1 MTWKAAFP
9 VMSIKM
15 RQIKGTSD
23 FQPRRELFRRADTGS
38 SMLSTVSV
46 PVPTSFIETSSASIP
61 IATQILNEGL
71 KVPDTPFN
79 TGCNNC
85 TTTGTVDVEYM
96 DFDIDCQTE
105 EFEDGFDTHDC
116 IQGGGASIELNG
128 FWAHMDLYTNLSQN
142 WDFETSIYRM
152 PLNYS
157 LKVSNKVT
165 LPLALLIKY
174 LKLLGVGSASLVWE
188 PLLIGGYQLNGSVEI
203 DYGFELTVPDGT
215 GLLFNLSDPDKSTQS
230 KFTDGWNITALPFNA
245 SAAVD
250 AITITL
256 GLRNA
261 LGMHFHFDTNLL
273 PDVTAGAYL
282 DFPVISTKITPLHSG
297 VDADCQ
303 PLASSSAA
311 DKDVAERVLTDV
323 YHVEPSAVVDVG
335 FYGEI
340 LHQDGTLSVYNN
352 TDDPWPLPTACLNF
366 DADAGTYSAAAA
378 VVKAATG
385 AGRRAAD
392 PFSAQQF
399 AVGVLCL
406 AAAFMLV

>member
-1 MTWKAAFP
+1 
-9 VMSIKM
+9 
-15 RQIKGTSD
+15 
-23 FQPRRELFRRADTGS
+23 
-38 SMLSTVSV
+38 
-46 PVPTSFIETSSASIP
+46 
-61 IATQILNEGL
+61 
-71 KVPDTPFN
+71 
-79 TGCNNC
+79 
-85 TTTGTVDVEYM
+85 M

-105 EFEDGFDTHDC
+105 KLEDGFDTHDC

-142 WDFETSIYRM
+142 WDFEASIYRI
-152 PLNYS
+152 PLSYS
-157 LKVSNKVT
+157 
-165 LPLALLIKY
+165 

-188 PLLIGGYQLNGSVEI
+188 PFLIGGYQLNGSIEI
-203 DYGFELTVPDGT
+203 DYGFELTVPDGA

-230 KFTDGWNITALPFNA
+230 KFNSTDGWNITALPFNA
-245 SAAVD
+245 NAAVD

-297 VDADCQ
+297 VNASCQ
-303 PLASSSAA
+303 PLADSSAA
-311 DKDVAERVLTDV
+311 DKDVAERVLTNV
-323 YHVEPSAVVDVG
+323 YHIEPSAVVDVG

-366 DADAGTYSAAAA
+366 DADAGRYSAAAD
-378 VVKAATG
+378 VIKDATG
-385 AGRRAAD
+385 AGRRTVD
-392 PFSAQQF
+392 PFSAQQL